1 MLLYDVVSRA
11 YNCVSQFEFKWRLIY
26 HTACDITRYPIHND
40 WWHDEDAINHHK
52 AHALEILRHTHPY
65 IQPNILTII
74 QVDIQ
79 IYNPAYQ
86 GSVFAF
92 WDRELVREPLRTAR
106 EQLSFAQSVSSRINL
121 LTVCKLAMFRDF
133 YKTRVLWGIF
143 WKISRISAK
152 CLR

>member
-92 WDRELVREPLRTAR
+92 WDRELVLEQVFASLR
-106 EQLSFAQSVSSRINL
+106 EQQCCSRNPLVRELIHEPFVNKPSL
-121 LTVCKLAMFRDF
+121 LCLGIFTKLAFF
-133 YKTRVLWGIF
+133 GGSF
-143 WKISRISAK
+143 EKIPVF
-152 CLR
+152 